1 MTRSGEQ
8 PVRLEPRVERIAE
21 LTRTQSDIWTSQ
33 RLHPSTP
40 LANMGKRTRIAG
52 VVDAWSSALIFEAT
66 SAAYLDGGSDVD
78 LLEVVDGRY
87 YADPASPGD
96 RVRRSTHCTGPN
108 LSKRRTAGPHDTEDT
123 RLRTRSAGSGCEAR
137 T

>member
-52 VVDAWSSALIFEAT
+52 VVDAERFVRAF
-66 SAAYLDGGSDVD
+66 DVVVRRC
-78 LLEVVDGRY
+78 EVLRTVV
-87 YADPASPGD
+87 GD
-96 RVRRSTHCTGPN
+96 RST
-108 LSKRRTAGPHDTEDT
+108 T
-123 RLRTRSAGSGCEAR
+123 RAL
-137 T
+137 